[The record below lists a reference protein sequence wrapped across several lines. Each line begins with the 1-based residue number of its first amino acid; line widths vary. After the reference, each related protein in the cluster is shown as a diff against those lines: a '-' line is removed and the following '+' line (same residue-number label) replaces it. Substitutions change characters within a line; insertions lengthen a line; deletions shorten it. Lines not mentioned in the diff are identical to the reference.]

1 MNKKGKTMWSVFI
14 SHENGAQGLVSGKKQ
29 EIIDD
34 LESLVAQIHADNEYS
49 AEAKKADEDAITK
62 DKMRNDYHHEFADST
77 WFTVSEQVAPEKN
90 NRATHRANEDEIAVP
105 ILNGKQFLIF
115 PSREANP
122 TGVNYVRFV
131 DNTGKELLY
140 YDIQEWI
147 EDPEIVMGAIMA
159 AIQNGASVTLLKKKS

>member
-1 MNKKGKTMWSVFI
+1 
-14 SHENGAQGLVSGKKQ
+14 
-29 EIIDD
+29 
-34 LESLVAQIHADNEYS
+34 
-49 AEAKKADEDAITK
+49 
-62 DKMRNDYHHEFADST
+62 MRNDYHHEFADST
-77 WFTVSEQVAPEKN
+77 WFTVSEQVVPEKN